1 MPMVKS
7 GDLSTVLVE
16 RYGLSKGEAE
26 QFVAQIF
33 AVVADELDEE
43 NKSVKIKGLGT
54 FKVTAVNSRESVDVN
69 TGERIRIEG
78 RNKISFTPDAQM
90 RDRVNRPFA
99 PFETV
104 ELNDGVDFSS
114 IDNEDVVPTG
124 DGDPAGMEECAV
136 AEDVHG
142 EESAAVAC
150 ETFADAADEKNDNEI
165 EKPQNTEHVDQ
176 TETSVTEPD
185 NNAVTE
191 TSVLDGTSP
200 DAVSESHDDCGHCS
214 RNCHRRHTSRWAYVG
229 ISLLFL
235 IVGCCGAGLYIMYR
249 QIQQQKVRMEA
260 LESDALQR
268 KNTVRSIVPVV
279 KTVPTDTVA
288 AVKVVAKN
296 DTVVKEKPTTES
308 SVVEEKPQAD
318 YTSDYRIRTG
328 AYVIEGIAETVTVKA
343 GQTLPSIS
351 KAYLGEGMECYVEA
365 VNGCNT
371 VRVGDKIKI
380 PKLRVKAR
388 KKK

>member
-1 MPMVKS
+1 MVKS

-26 QFVAQIF
+26 QFVAQMF
-33 AVVADELDEE
+33 AIVADELDEE

-114 IDNEDVVPTG
+114 IDDDDVVSSA
-124 DGDPAGMEECAV
+124 DGDISGMEESAV
-136 AEDVHG
+136 AEEVHDEKPMAVDSETNVVAVG
-142 EESAAVAC
+142 ETDGNNGQEQQNA
-150 ETFADAADEKNDNEI
+150 EAADETAAPLVEPKADVE
-165 EKPQNTEHVDQ
+165 
-176 TETSVTEPD
+176 TETIGLEDINVDT
-185 NNAVTE
+185 
-191 TSVLDGTSP
+191 TS
-200 DAVSESHDDCGHCS
+200 ASHDNCEHCS
-214 RNCHRRHTSRWAYVG
+214 HNCHRRHTSRWTYVG
-229 ISLLFL
+229 MSLLFL
-235 IVGCCGAGLYIMYR
+235 IVGCCGAGIYIMYR
-249 QIQQQKVRMEA
+249 QMQQQKARMA
-260 LESDALQR
+260 VLESDALQR
-268 KNTVRSIVPVV
+268 KKEIRANNPVV
-279 KTVPTDTVA
+279 TEAKTDTVV
-288 AVKVVAKN
+288 AVKAIAKN
-296 DTVVKEKPTTES
+296 DTVSKEKPKAEPIAT
-308 SVVEEKPQAD
+308 EEKPHAD
-318 YTSDYRIRTG
+318 YNSDYRIRTG
-328 AYVIEGIAETVTVKA
+328 AYVIEGIAQTVTVKA
-343 GQTLPSIS
+343 GQTLQSIS

-365 VNGCNT
+365 VNGCNS
-371 VRVGDKIKI
+371 VRVGDKLKI

>member
-1 MPMVKS
+1 MVKS

-26 QFVAQIF
+26 QFVAQMF

-114 IDNEDVVPTG
+114 IDDDDVVSSA
-124 DGDPAGMEECAV
+124 DGGISGMEERPV
-136 AEDVHG
+136 AEEVQDEKPVAVDSETNTVSVDETDGSNGQEQHDAEVADETAAPVVESNGDIETETHG
-142 EESAAVAC
+142 EEDITDDTTSALHDNC
-150 ETFADAADEKNDNEI
+150 E
-165 EKPQNTEHVDQ
+165 
-176 TETSVTEPD
+176 
-185 NNAVTE
+185 
-191 TSVLDGTSP
+191 
-200 DAVSESHDDCGHCS
+200 HCS
-214 RNCHRRHTSRWAYVG
+214 HNCHRRHTSRWTYVG
-229 ISLLFL
+229 MSLLFL
-235 IVGCCGAGLYIMYR
+235 IVCCCGAGIYIMYR
-249 QIQQQKVRMEA
+249 QIQQQKVRMA
-260 LESDALQR
+260 VLESDALQR
-268 KNTVRSIVPVV
+268 KKETRANNPVV
-279 KTVPTDTVA
+279 TRAKTDTVA
-288 AVKVVAKN
+288 AVKAIAKC
-296 DTVVKEKPTTES
+296 DTVSKEKPTAEPIAT
-308 SVVEEKPQAD
+308 EEKPHID
-318 YTSDYRIRTG
+318 YNSDYRIRTG
-328 AYVIEGIAETVTVKA
+328 AYVIEGIDQTVTVKA
-343 GQTLPSIS
+343 GQTLQSIS

-365 VNGCNT
+365 VNGCNS
-371 VRVGDKIKI
+371 VRVGDKLKI